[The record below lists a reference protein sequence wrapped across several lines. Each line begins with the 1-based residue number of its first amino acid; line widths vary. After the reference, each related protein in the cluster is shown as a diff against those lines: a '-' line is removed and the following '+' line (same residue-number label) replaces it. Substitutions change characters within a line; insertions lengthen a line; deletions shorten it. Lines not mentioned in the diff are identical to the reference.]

1 VTDPVIANGWQRPDG
16 WKGIRNHVAV
26 VFTVECAEHVARKIA
41 APFGE
46 AQLFGYDSCH
56 SNEFVR
62 RVMSSLVTHPNLYG
76 VLIVSL
82 GCEMLRA
89 EHLIEA
95 ARAAGREVRHVCI
108 QAEGGTTASIEKGR
122 AYIEDLFD
130 LSEDAERCDFL
141 LSDLR
146 VGTNCGGSDSTSGL
160 ASNPAVGA
168 LYDLLIDAGATCFFD
183 EITEMMGCAEMA
195 SSRSSGEVSAKIREA
210 IDRALD
216 TAIKAGMFGIAT
228 GNADGGLTS
237 IEEKSLGAY
246 MKSGRRTIRDVVR
259 VGERPRQHGL
269 YLIDSIPDDL
279 TRGVSPVSD
288 AEDMSNAAAAG
299 CHLLV
304 FTTGRGTP
312 MGSALMPV
320 IKVCGSPRTCRV
332 MEENIDIDTSGI
344 LYGGISI
351 EDMGK
356 RLLDEVIAVAGGKR
370 TSAERLG
377 HTELHMH
384 YMVQE
389 KRECGG

>member
-1 VTDPVIANGWQRPDG
+1 MNDQVIARGWQRPDG

-46 AQLFGYDSCH
+46 AQLFGYDGCH
-56 SNEFVR
+56 SNDFVR
-62 RVMSSLVTHPNLYG
+62 RVMSALVTHPNLYG
-76 VLIVSL
+76 VLVVSL

-89 EHLIEA
+89 EHLVKA
-95 ARAAGREVRHVCI
+95 ARTAGREVRHVCI
-108 QAEGGTTASIEKGR
+108 QADGGTTASIEKGR
-122 AYIEDLFD
+122 AYLQELFEF
-130 LSEDAERCDFL
+130 SEDAERCDFY

-146 VGTNCGGSDSTSGL
+146 VGTNCGGSDAVSGL

-195 SSRSSGEVSAKIREA
+195 ASRTSGEVAARIREA

-216 TAIKAGMFGIAT
+216 TAVKAGMFGIAV
-228 GNADGGLTS
+228 GNAEGGLTS

-246 MKSGRRTIRDVVR
+246 MKSGHRSIHDVVR
-259 VGERPRQHGL
+259 VGERPRLPGL

-320 IKVCGSPRTCRV
+320 IKVCGSPRTCRS
-332 MEENIDIDTSGI
+332 MSENIDIDTSGV
-344 LYGGISI
+344 LYGDISI
-351 EDMGK
+351 ADMGK

-370 TSAERLG
+370 TCAERLG

-384 YMVQE
+384 YMVQ
-389 KRECGG
+389 KRRICS